1 MGRSD
6 PRGTARTPLSAARD
20 RDRAEFSALAG
31 GSAST
36 SLRAKLAA
44 ASPCSLARSPACGL
58 RGPAPVLPK
67 ASAAAQCPRI
77 SSATTRPPSGA
88 PDTRHSSPA
97 SERSARTGRRARG
110 EVAARRPRRIPRDR
124 SGLRCVSLAVGV
136 SLTGLHPPASTI
148 IDVIAIIYT
157 SQFLQYCMYRI
168 LLSSKISVLSLAYTW
183 FI

>member
-20 RDRAEFSALAG
+20 RARAEFSALAG

-148 IDVIAIIYT
+148 IDVIDNLHLPVFT
-157 SQFLQYCMYRI
+157 
-168 LLSSKISVLSLAYTW
+168 VLYVPHPVIFKNFST
-183 FI
+183 